1 MKKSSKLLSS
11 ILSILT
17 VISTS
22 SATFAASQNSKPSTF
37 KKVLKYGLIGAGIT
51 TAATIT
57 AVGAYKFFNE
67 KVVEI
72 NSEEDFEQIRN
83 CRNTITKAVIN
94 VETVPNSAF
103 EDCKKLKEVELNAVK
118 NIEHSAFVRC
128 TSLKTIKNSSGVKA
142 IGEYAFSGCSSLKE
156 AELPGVEY
164 AQEGAFNGCES
175 LKEIDL
181 SSIKN
186 LGKYSFSGCNQLQKV
201 TLPKTASDIKDS
213 ILIQAFKKESD
224 IKFNYK

>member
-11 ILSILT
+11 ILSVLT

-37 KKVLKYGLIGAGIT
+37 KKVLKYGLAGAGIT

-57 AVGAYKFFNE
+57 AIGAYKFFNE
-67 KVVEI
+67 KVIEI

-83 CRNTITKAVIN
+83 CKNNLTKAVIN
-94 VETVPNSAF
+94 VETVPNDAF
-103 EDCKKLKEVELNAVK
+103 LNCKKLKEVELNAVK
-118 NIEHSAFVRC
+118 TIEHSAFVGC

-142 IGEYAFSGCSSLKE
+142 IGGYAFSGCSALRETDLSGIE
-156 AELPGVEY
+156 C

-181 SSIKN
+181 SSIKQ
-186 LGKYSFSGCNQLQKV
+186 LGKYSFSGCNQLKKV
-201 TLPKTASDIKDS
+201 TLPKTALNVKNS
-213 ILIQAFKKESD
+213 ILIQTCKKESE